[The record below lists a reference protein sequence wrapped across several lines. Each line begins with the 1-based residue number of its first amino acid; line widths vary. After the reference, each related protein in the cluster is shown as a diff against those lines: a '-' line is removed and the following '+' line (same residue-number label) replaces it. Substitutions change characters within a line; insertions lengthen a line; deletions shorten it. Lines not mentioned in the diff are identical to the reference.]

1 MKRFTVL
8 CALSAV
14 ASVPA
19 FAAESDVG
27 GMYITPMFGVLHADK
42 DRPTEGDDYALGSL
56 ALGKHLSEAWSAEV
70 LLTGTKLQGEPT
82 ALVPDLSV
90 WGGSLDLLRVFN
102 RAGRFSPYLGVGAG
116 MINNDVRPGAAG
128 NDAMYQASLGAFWT
142 LWEGSNGNS
151 FALRPDFKARWDD
164 AHSAGRLTD
173 YIGQLGFQYTW
184 GGTKPTP
191 PPPPP
196 PPPVAVAPPP
206 PPPPV
211 APPPPGDEDQDG
223 VTDDRDRCPGTPR
236 GVAVDANGCPQKGSI
251 TLEGV
256 TFEYNSAMLQAG
268 SLNILDDVA
277 DGLKKHPRLKVEL
290 QGHTDS
296 KGPDAYNLTLSQKR
310 ADAVRAYLIKDGVPT
325 TQITA
330 KGYGEGQP
338 IADNKTDAGRAQNR
352 RVVMFVIDNPGE
364 VEVKNAGEA
373 K

>member
-1 MKRFTVL
+1 MKRFTAL
-8 CALSAV
+8 CALGAV
-14 ASVPA
+14 AVTSVPA
-19 FAAESDVG
+19 FAADADVG
-27 GMYITPMFGVLHADK
+27 GMYVTPMIGVLRADK
-42 DRPTEGDDYALGSL
+42 DRPTDGRDYAIGSL

-70 LLTGTKLQGEPT
+70 LLNGTKLQGDP
-82 ALVPDLSV
+82 AFAPDVTL

-102 RAGRFSPYLGVGAG
+102 RAGRFSPYIGVGAG
-116 MINNDVRPGAAG
+116 AVEYDITPGAAG
-128 NDAMYQASLGAFWT
+128 ADAMWQASIGAFWT
-142 LWEGSNGNS
+142 LWEGANGNS

-164 AHSAGRLTD
+164 AHTAGRLTD

-184 GGTKPTP
+184 GGTKRVASIA
-191 PPPPP
+191 P
-196 PPPVAVAPPP
+196 PPPVAVAPAP

-211 APPPPGDEDQDG
+211 VPAPPGDEDHDG
-223 VTDDRDRCPGTPR
+223 VTDDRDRCPGTPP

-256 TFEYNSAMLQAG
+256 TFEYNSANLQAG

-296 KGPDAYNLTLSQKR
+296 RGPDAYNLTLSQKR
-310 ADAVRAYLIKDGVPT
+310 ADSVRAYLLKDGVPT

-338 IADNKTDAGRAQNR
+338 IADNNTDAGRAQNR
-352 RVVMFVIDNPGE
+352 RVVMFVIDNPGD
-364 VEVKNAGEA
+364 VEIKGAGEA